1 MRNRSC
7 ARFLVACT
15 LAKVHNPQVDIRKP
29 YTKISGDD
37 TYSGRRYDER
47 YVTDFVND
55 HRLPLGPT
63 TAFLTPAF
71 RNRNI
76 VLTPDV
82 VMEGN
87 DPQLYTMTLHVLDA
101 VYREAVTADDVLTE
115 TLRWLLIVRDEKQLQ
130 LQSLLA
136 GLQATQGARPLSVE
150 AIVTLIEQHLKTPH
164 ASRLPVLIVTAAYK
178 AAEHRLGERVLT
190 LQSHNA
196 ADEQTGAL
204 GDVEI
209 TLVDDD
215 QVVTSYE
222 MKFKRVLRADI
233 ERAVQ
238 KVQQA
243 TKRVDNYIFIT
254 TDVINDEVV
263 TFAKSLYEPLGV
275 EIVILD
281 CLNFLRHFLHLFH
294 RLRTQFLDEYQA
306 LVLAEPESAV
316 GQPSKV
322 AFLALRQ
329 AAESGIDT

>member
-1 MRNRSC
+1 M
-7 ARFLVACT
+7 VACS
-15 LAKVHNPQVDIRKP
+15 LAKAHNPNVDIRKP
-29 YTKISGDD
+29 YTKVGGNDV
-37 TYSGRRYDER
+37 YSGRRYDES

-55 HRLPLGPT
+55 RRLPLGPT

-87 DPQLYTMTLHVLDA
+87 DPQLYEITLQLL
-101 VYREAVTADDVLTE
+101 DDVYVGRISAEDLLAE
-115 TLRWLLIVRDEKQLQ
+115 TLRWLLIVRAERELQ

-136 GLQATQGARPLSVE
+136 GLQANKGTLPLSAE
-150 AIVTLIEQHLKTPH
+150 AIITLIDQHLKTPN
-164 ASRLPVLIVTAAYK
+164 ASRLPVLIVAAAYK
-178 AAEHRLGERVLT
+178 AAESRLGERVLQ

-209 TLVDDD
+209 TLVGDDN
-215 QVVTSYE
+215 VVSSYE
-222 MKFKRVLRADI
+222 MKFKRVIRSDI

-238 KVQQA
+238 KLQHA
-243 TKRVDNYIFIT
+243 GNRIDNYIFIT
-254 TDVINDEVV
+254 TDVINEDVAQ
-263 TFAKSLYEPLGV
+263 FAKSLYEQTGI
-275 EIVILD
+275 EFVILD
-281 CLNFLRHFLHLFH
+281 CIGFLRHFLHLFH
-294 RLRTQFLDEYQA
+294 RLRVQFLDEYQA

-329 AAESGIDT
+329 AAESGE